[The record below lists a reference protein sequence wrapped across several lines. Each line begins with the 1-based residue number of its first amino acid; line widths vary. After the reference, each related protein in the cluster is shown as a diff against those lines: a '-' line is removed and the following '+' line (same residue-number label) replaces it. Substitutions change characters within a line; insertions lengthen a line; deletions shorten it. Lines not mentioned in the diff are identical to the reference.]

1 MHDRADINKHS
12 LVEVGDRA
20 VSDTLGNY
28 LAVANDHVVQ
38 LALEILHRFLELA
51 SDLVGLLNVAVNQ
64 LDIGVVAEPEQFA
77 SVVHILHHQR
87 HLFRVLIPK
96 KI

>member
-1 MHDRADINKHS
+1 MHDGADIDKHS

-38 LALEILHRFLELA
+38 LALKVLHRFLELA
-51 SDLVGLLNVAVNQ
+51 SDLVGLLNVAVERGPYPSPSAPSCQ
-64 LDIGVVAEPEQFA
+64 GTDP
-77 SVVHILHHQR
+77 
-87 HLFRVLIPK
+87 
-96 KI
+96 